1 MALYNDR
8 MYFGTRN
15 YMQWVVA
22 PKINYEASKRGYV
35 SAAGFVNGGQFVR
48 RSASAAKGYNLS
60 WELKP
65 RDEIRTI
72 NDYADGVY
80 GTGPIYFLEPFAMD
94 KNLLPQYWATPAL
107 GAVDAPL
114 LAGVFDDERPA
125 LSPTPLNTLG
135 YPSNAAT
142 YTLAVGTELS
152 SVFIPVPPGYSL
164 WVGAHGSRT
173 GTAGVQITPTTGP
186 TTTAAP
192 LDVPLLLATN
202 ATRLNTSINGD
213 TYRGGIISLK
223 GVGTVALYG
232 LMAQVLRNGTLPA
245 TGGFISGQGHSGCS
259 FAEEPTL
266 TNYSVALDKVGLSVN
281 LVETEGWK

>member
-94 KNLLPQYWATPAL
+94 KNLLPQYWATACP
-107 GAVDAPL
+107 
-114 LAGVFDDERPA
+114 
-125 LSPTPLNTLG
+125 
-135 YPSNAAT
+135 
-142 YTLAVGTELS
+142 
-152 SVFIPVPPGYSL
+152 
-164 WVGAHGSRT
+164 W
-173 GTAGVQITPTTGP
+173 
-186 TTTAAP
+186 
-192 LDVPLLLATN
+192 
-202 ATRLNTSINGD
+202 
-213 TYRGGIISLK
+213 
-223 GVGTVALYG
+223 
-232 LMAQVLRNGTLPA
+232 
-245 TGGFISGQGHSGCS
+245 CS
-259 FAEEPTL
+259 
-266 TNYSVALDKVGLSVN
+266 
-281 LVETEGWK
+281 